1 MRTLPLLTLLILLAL
16 PACQTS
22 PDLQQE
28 LTGQWHV
35 RISLPEDKQADLDRD
50 MKKAKK
56 DLEDAGIDLA
66 DAKQNIRTELQ
77 EAGKEIR
84 QSLEDEGIHINTSTD
99 GQSSELA
106 DGLTK
111 MVEGLGQM
119 VEGLDTM
126 GVGLGTAITRA
137 ITENLEL
144 RVDLKADGTVGM
156 TSTSDKVDLDIDHQD
171 TRWKVEEGKFVLYG
185 DEEPEI
191 MDIVPTEDGYDLVG
205 KEMIFHLRKA
215 EQ

>member
-1 MRTLPLLTLLILLAL
+1 MRTLPLLTLLIVLAL

-22 PDLQQE
+22 QDLQKD
-28 LTGQWHV
+28 LTGQWNV
-35 RISLPEDKQADLDRD
+35 RISLPNDKQSELDRELAQARKD
-50 MKKAKK
+50 VDTDLSQAK
-56 DLEDAGIDLA
+56 EE
-66 DAKQNIRTELQ
+66 IRTELKA
-77 EAGKEIR
+77 AGQEIR
-84 QSLEDEGIHINTSTD
+84 QALEEEGIHINTSTD
-99 GQSSELA
+99 GESSDLA

-111 MVEGLGQM
+111 MVEGIGQM
-119 VEGLDTM
+119 VEGLTTM

-171 TRWKVEEGKFVLYG
+171 TRWKVEVGKFVLYG

-205 KEMIFHLRKA
+205 KEMIFHLKRA
-215 EQ
+215 GQ